1 MSFIIFHQPK
11 TGGTYAK
18 TVLPNNYVLGHY
30 HNYHYCLTHNYNLN
44 NKKLVCIIREPLDY
58 YISLIT
64 FWCLDPE
71 YCKIITTNTIEKLT
85 IDYNKKII
93 NNDVVGHPNYWM
105 SNGFTER
112 NIINILT
119 NLFSDEFIK
128 NNINKLS
135 INHHTYNNYVFS
147 ILSKLDIGYYTF
159 AFLDQ
164 YSRKK
169 VSEIKTTEECKE
181 EIIYIKNNFIILN
194 NKYLTE
200 QLKELCDKFNVPF
213 KNSNKKMVSNRNS
226 IEDYN
231 INIDLINKIKY
242 KERYIL
248 EIFKDIYEQ

>member
-11 TGGTYAK
+11 TGGSYAK
-18 TVLPNNYVLGHY
+18 TALPDSYVLGHY
-30 HNYHYCLTHNYNLN
+30 HNYNYCLTHNYNFN
-44 NKKLVCIIREPLDY
+44 NKKLVCIIREPIDY

-64 FWCLDPE
+64 FWCLDPV
-71 YCKIITTNTIEKLT
+71 YCKIISTNTIEQLT
-85 IDYNKKII
+85 IDYDKKIK
-93 NNDVVGHPNYWM
+93 NNDVIGHPNYWM

-112 NIINILT
+112 NIINILN
-119 NLFSDEFIK
+119 NLFSDEFIQ

-135 INHHTYNNYVFS
+135 KNHHTNDNYVFL

-181 EIIYIKNNFIILN
+181 EIIYIKNNFITLN
-194 NKYLTE
+194 NKYLTK
-200 QLKELCDKFNVPF
+200 QLKELCEKFNVSFINTDKIKCSDRKP
-213 KNSNKKMVSNRNS
+213 
-226 IEDYN
+226 IEFYN
-231 INIDLINKIKY
+231 ISNDLINKIKY
-242 KERYIL
+242 KERYML